1 MTMDGAAAPKVR
13 WGLALAAGVA
23 ALAIFALAV
32 SAHLRSACVEQD
44 TPYLPLCGDPP
55 PPQELRQELRERIA
69 RNPGDSTAWT
79 QLLVSESPDDADAIL
94 PGAVLV
100 APNNH
105 NVARWRAAQ
114 ALRDGKIDDAV
125 GMLVQILSHRSSPE
139 AAKVVAQLAAGPQGL
154 ALLRPH
160 LATAAEWLP
169 QVLAASAALKQPAS
183 DLLPL
188 VAAAVDKGALP
199 AGARQ
204 SYMRTLK
211 GAGQW
216 LDAYGLWL
224 SAHKD
229 AVPLL
234 YNAGFDQPFE
244 VDGFDWEFAND
255 GPRSRA
261 GTVLDQDAIARRGLV
276 LDVEFTGRRFSTP
289 IVRQFVFLAPGA
301 YRVRGEYM
309 APKLRSE
316 QGLAWRIQ
324 CTAGSR
330 PVVATSPP
338 LRETGGVWKVVEFE
352 FTIPPDCGAM
362 ASLQLDPVGA
372 YEAATGMKGH
382 VAFDNFS
389 LSHVAVSP

>member
-1 MTMDGAAAPKVR
+1 MTMDGPVSSKVR
-13 WGLALAAGVA
+13 WGWVVAGSLA
-23 ALAIFALAV
+23 ALAVFALGV

-55 PPQELRQELRERIA
+55 PPAAVQRELRDRIA
-69 RNPGDSTAWT
+69 RKPGDSTAWT
-79 QLLVSESPDDADAIL
+79 QLLVGESPEDGDAIL
-94 PGAVLV
+94 PGAALV

-114 ALRDGKIDDAV
+114 ALRQGRIDAAV
-125 GMLVQILSHRSSPE
+125 AMLVEILSHRSSE
-139 AAKVVAQLAAGPQGL
+139 ESAQVLAQLAAGPQGL
-154 ALLRPH
+154 TLLRPH
-160 LATAAEWLP
+160 LASAAQWLP
-169 QVLAASAALKQPAS
+169 QVLSASAALKQPAA

-188 VAAAVDKGALP
+188 VAAAVEQGALP
-199 AGARQ
+199 PGARQ

-211 GAGQW
+211 GSGQW

-224 SAHKD
+224 ASHKD

-244 VDGFDWEFAND
+244 ADGFDWEFASD
-255 GPRSRA
+255 IPRSRA
-261 GTVLDQDAIARRGLV
+261 GTVLEQDAIARRGLV
-276 LDVEFTGRRFSTP
+276 LDVEFTGRRFSAP

-316 QGLAWRIQ
+316 EGLAWRVQ
-324 CTAGSR
+324 CTGGSR
-330 PVVATSPP
+330 PVVGASPP
-338 LRETGGVWKVVEFE
+338 LRDTGGVWKVVEFE
-352 FTIPPDCGAM
+352 FTVPPECGAM

-382 VAFDNFS
+382 VAFDNCS
-389 LSHVAVSP
+389 LSHVAGAQ